1 MEAVLVVIVQVVN
14 LCIYQIQSRFVYG
27 ERAVDSEAEESVHA
41 KINDPI
47 ALPPRLE
54 DTTAMSHPTIT
65 GIFIVHR
72 EERSICLIV
81 NCANLTR
88 SA

>member
-1 MEAVLVVIVQVVN
+1 
-14 LCIYQIQSRFVYG
+14 
-27 ERAVDSEAEESVHA
+27 
-41 KINDPI
+41 
-47 ALPPRLE
+47 
-54 DTTAMSHPTIT
+54 MSHLTIT

-72 EERSICLIV
+72 EQRSICLIM

>member
-14 LCIYQIQSRFVYG
+14 LCVYQIQSRFVYG
-27 ERAVDSEAEESVHA
+27 ERAIGSEAEESVHA

-47 ALPPRLE
+47 TLSPRLE
-54 DTTAMSHPTIT
+54 DTIAMSHLTIT

-72 EERSICLIV
+72 EQRSICLIM